1 MILASI
7 SLRTDGINSKSILL
21 SAIVPTF
28 RSQSQN
34 NKRLHVERKQ
44 KGVVFSTSVENT
56 TLLSSEQQ
64 NRNIADRP

>member
-44 KGVVFSTSVENT
+44 KGAVFSTDVKNT
-56 TLLSSEQQ
+56 ALLSSEQQ